1 MKDDD
6 SDLKLQETMEALKAS
21 ILKTLEYTMPCVLC
35 AKETMDRGVHFGGD
49 ASETIGAPPG
59 KSRVIIYGICP
70 ECVKVENAEK
80 LVGEALVKQI
90 REIQEE
96 QDAGFFPP
104 GKRSGY
110 DN

>member
-6 SDLKLQETMEALKAS
+6 DLKLQEMMEALKAS
-21 ILKTLEYTMPCVLC
+21 ILKTMEYTMPCVLC
-35 AKETMDRGVHFGGD
+35 EKETMGRGVHFGGD
-49 ASETIGAPPG
+49 ESENLGAPPG

-70 ECVKVENAEK
+70 ECVNVENAQE
-80 LVGEALVKQI
+80 LVGKSLVKQV
-90 REIQEE
+90 RGTMEE
-96 QDAGFFPP
+96 YDNGFFSL